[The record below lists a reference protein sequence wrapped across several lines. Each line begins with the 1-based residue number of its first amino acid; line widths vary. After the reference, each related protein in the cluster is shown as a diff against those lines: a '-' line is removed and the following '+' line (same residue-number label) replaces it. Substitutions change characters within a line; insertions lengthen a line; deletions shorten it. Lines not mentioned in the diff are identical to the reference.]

1 MNQDEKTVWILVA
14 DAARAR
20 LYRANG
26 PHGTLVELD
35 NAVHPASR
43 LPGRD
48 ILADRPGRALDS
60 HGQHRHGMEP
70 TIDPKDEEA
79 RRFAGELAGSLHHH
93 YQAHAFTDLILVAPP
108 RFLGML
114 RDALD
119 AQIAK
124 HVIESFDL
132 DLTQCE
138 TAEAVRSHLP
148 ERLY

>member
-1 MNQDEKTVWILVA
+1 MDQLEKTVWVLVA

-20 LYRANG
+20 VYRADRA
-26 PHGTLVELD
+26 HGALVELED
-35 NAVHPASR
+35 AVHPASR

-70 TIDPKDEEA
+70 TIDPKDAEA
-79 RRFAGELAGSLHHH
+79 RRFARELAGTLRHHH
-93 YQAHAFTDLILVAPP
+93 QAHAFTHLILVAPP
-108 RFLGML
+108 RFLGFL

-119 AQIAK
+119 PQIAK